1 MVIYLWGMSQTTSH
15 PYEPLENETLGA
27 YLKRLRLAAS
37 QVQGKTISQDMV
49 AEMASHRPAPQR
61 FTGAWLSVA
70 ESDGYKHA
78 GGDKLRTLAS
88 IYLKL
93 LRSPIPP
100 EWLLTKAGHEVTD
113 LIVNRTDDEV
123 LDKLL
128 RQDDVLALIGIV
140 GQLIELGYADDV
152 RLLVTL
158 AQRYL
163 SARKPEARAGDLFDD
178 PTLSAHVEN
187 YMEALGLI

>member
-1 MVIYLWGMSQTTSH
+1 MSQTASH

-88 IYLKL
+88 IYSKL
-93 LRSPIPP
+93 IRSPIPP

-113 LIVNRTDDEV
+113 LIVNRPDDGV

-187 YMEALGLI
+187 YIEALGLI

>member
-1 MVIYLWGMSQTTSH
+1 MSEAKSAYQ
-15 PYEPLENETLGA
+15 PRENETLGA

-37 QVQGKTISQDMV
+37 QVQGKTISQDIV
-49 AEMASHRPAPQR
+49 AELASHLPAPQR

-88 IYLKL
+88 LYSKL
-93 LRSPIPP
+93 LRSPVPP

-113 LIVNRTDDEV
+113 STPPPPDDEV
-123 LDKLL
+123 LERLL
-128 RQDDVLALIGIV
+128 RQDDVLALIGII

-163 SARKPEARAGDLFDD
+163 NARKPEAKAGDLFDD

>member
-1 MVIYLWGMSQTTSH
+1 MSQAKSLTH
-15 PYEPLENETLGA
+15 KPRENETLGT

-49 AEMASHRPAPQR
+49 AEMASHLPAPQR

-88 IYLKL
+88 IYSKL
-93 LRSPIPP
+93 LRSLIPP
-100 EWLLTKAGHEVTD
+100 EWLLTKAGHEVTE
-113 LIVNRTDDEV
+113 LPATRPDDEV

-128 RQDDVLALIGIV
+128 REEDVLALIGIV
-140 GQLIELGYADDV
+140 GQLIELGYGEDV

-163 SARKPEARAGDLFDD
+163 NARKPEARAGDIFDD

>member
-1 MVIYLWGMSQTTSH
+1 MSEAKLSSFR
-15 PYEPLENETLGA
+15 PYENETLGA

-37 QVQGKTISQDMV
+37 QVQGKSISQDMV
-49 AEMASHRPAPQR
+49 AEMVSHLPAPQR

-88 IYLKL
+88 LYSKL
-93 LRSPIPP
+93 LRSPVSA
-100 EWLLTKAGHEVTD
+100 EWLLAKAGHEVTESATA
-113 LIVNRTDDEV
+113 VPDDEV
-123 LDKLL
+123 LEKLL

-140 GQLIELGYADDV
+140 GQLIELGYAEDV

-163 SARKPEARAGDLFDD
+163 NARKPEARAGDIFDD

-187 YMEALGLI
+187 YMEALGLV

>member
-1 MVIYLWGMSQTTSH
+1 MSETKPSPFQPS
-15 PYEPLENETLGA
+15 ENETLGA

-37 QVQGKTISQDMV
+37 QVQGKSISQDMV
-49 AEMASHRPAPQR
+49 ADMAAHLPAPQR

-88 IYLKL
+88 LYSKL
-93 LRSPIPP
+93 LRSPISP
-100 EWLLTKAGHEVTD
+100 EWLLTKAGHEVEESATT
-113 LIVNRTDDEV
+113 RPDDEV
-123 LDKLL
+123 LDRLL
-128 RQDDVLALIGIV
+128 RQDDVLALIGII
-140 GQLIELGYADDV
+140 GQLIELGYGDDV

-163 SARKPEARAGDLFDD
+163 SARKPEARAGDIFDD

-187 YMEALGLI
+187 YMGALGLI